1 MSSIQ
6 KEVEDLNT
14 QIGSYENEIIDLT
27 GKIEDATKNI
37 QEMEQEIEKTQ
48 KDLEEKR
55 KLLEKRLVASYKA
68 GNTSYLDV
76 LLSSD
81 SLTSF
86 LSNYY
91 LVEQLAESDTK
102 LINTIK
108 EIKRNNRRI

>member
-48 KDLEEKR
+48 K
-55 KLLEKRLVASYKA
+55 
-68 GNTSYLDV
+68 
-76 LLSSD
+76 
-81 SLTSF
+81 
-86 LSNYY
+86 
-91 LVEQLAESDTK
+91 
-102 LINTIK
+102 I
-108 EIKRNNRRI
+108 